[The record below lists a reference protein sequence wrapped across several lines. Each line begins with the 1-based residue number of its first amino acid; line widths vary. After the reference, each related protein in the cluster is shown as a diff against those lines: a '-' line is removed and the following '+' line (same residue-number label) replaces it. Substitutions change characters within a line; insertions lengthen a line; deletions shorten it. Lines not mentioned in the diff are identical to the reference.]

1 MYWCLLTCESIQRI
15 RKVLGEA
22 VQELKRI
29 ARASD
34 TETLLSIL
42 EEAYLKPSAGV
53 DWKTVNCT
61 DRNSYRCDGN
71 EGVEKLVENIF
82 KLPQGILP

>member
-34 TETLLSIL
+34 TETLVSIL

-53 DWKTVNCT
+53 DWKPVNYT

-71 EGVEKLVENIF
+71 EGVEKLVENVF
-82 KLPQGILP
+82 KLTQCILP